1 MCDQVNMEHTREIL
15 QAMLYQEDKVYNC
28 PDYMAPDYL
37 VIESSTGK
45 QLKFVEECARLVT
58 DLDLEEASPP
68 PQLIGRPM
76 YSRSSSYYRY
86 SPSSVLTNDFV
97 SSACPRSVAPD
108 MVNHSHLCP
117 WRRQMCD
124 WAYTAMDT
132 FELDREIVA
141 VAFDMLDR
149 YLANEIKSE
158 LTFTREDFQLYVMVC
173 LYTAVKVL
181 EPSRKLSIEALVD
194 MSRGYY
200 SAEDVK
206 VTELEILQSLRW
218 RINPPTAI
226 AFVRLLLE
234 LVPESRQHLL
244 DACKQ
249 FTELA
254 VADSFF
260 VPYTASSIATAAIT
274 LAAHQKNCDVKGLQG
289 LVDLHSDEVRAI
301 HRHIASL

>member
-1 MCDQVNMEHTREIL
+1 
-15 QAMLYQEDKVYNC
+15 MLDQEDKVYNC

-37 VIESSTGK
+37 VTEDSTGK
-45 QLKFVEECARLVT
+45 QVKFVEECARLVT
-58 DLDLEEASPP
+58 DLGLDETPSP
-68 PQLIGRPM
+68 QRISRPI
-76 YSRSSSYYRY
+76 YSRSSSYYRH
-86 SPSSVLTNDFV
+86 SPSSVVTNDFV

-108 MVNHSHLCP
+108 MVDHSHLCP

-149 YLANEIKSE
+149 FLAKEIKSE
-158 LTFTREDFQLYVMVC
+158 LKFTREDFQLYVMVC

-181 EPSRKLSIEALVD
+181 EPSRKLSVEALTD

-206 VTELEILQSLRW
+206 ITELEILRSLRW

-226 AFVRLLLE
+226 AFVRSFLE
-234 LVPESRQHLL
+234 LVPDSLHLL

-260 VPYTASSIATAAIT
+260 VPYKASSIATAAIT
-274 LAAHQKNCDVKGLQG
+274 LAAHQKKCDIKELQE
-289 LVDLHSDEVRAI
+289 LVDLHSEEVRAI